1 MGGRYTTEKNNSFF
15 FFNCLDIGINVKES
29 LQHES
34 SLQWDRQREK
44 ARERE
49 KGECEHE
56 SVVYLN
62 MLTLSIREAGANN
75 CQSYQARISLGEAL
89 SSGEDNDSN
98 NSWHSLSVY

>member
-1 MGGRYTTEKNNSFF
+1 MRQTERKSK
-15 FFNCLDIGINVKES
+15 GK
-29 LQHES
+29 
-34 SLQWDRQREK
+34 
-44 ARERE
+44 RER
-49 KGECEHE
+49 GECEHE

-98 NSWHSLSVY
+98 NS